1 MKKNV
6 WLFSTLAALTAAAAL
21 AQDTSPAGA
30 VPTPSA
36 PATTAPAPETVAKS
50 QKKKPTSVKSRV
62 EMNPPA
68 AALVKGAA
76 VNVRGQPSFIGEV
89 LGHLQNGTTVT
100 VLEEITLNHP
110 PTGEPPQ
117 WYKIVMPTN
126 IPVWVDAEYIDAA
139 TKSVKGRRVN
149 LRGGPGENY
158 SIVGR
163 LEKGAAIN
171 ELRDEKGWVAIETPT
186 NAYAFVAAEL
196 LEIQAAP
203 APLPEAAPTTAEVVT
218 VNTPPAQVPAA
229 PAPATIEQAP
239 GNPIAPAP
247 TAQTET
253 DQELAALRQATV
265 PEPAPPAPAPA
276 AAPAPA
282 PAAAAAAAAA
292 VAVAVAVAE
301 PAGPRIV
308 TREGF
313 VHKAYNI
320 QSPADYELHDIK
332 SGALIEYLQP
342 QAQQNFKIYVG
353 TRVTVTGPEVIDQR
367 WPRTPVLQVQSVDLM
382 P

>member
-1 MKKNV
+1 
-6 WLFSTLAALTAAAAL
+6 
-21 AQDTSPAGA
+21 
-30 VPTPSA
+30 
-36 PATTAPAPETVAKS
+36 
-50 QKKKPTSVKSRV
+50 
-62 EMNPPA
+62 
-68 AALVKGAA
+68 
-76 VNVRGQPSFIGEV
+76 
-89 LGHLQNGTTVT
+89 VT
-100 VLEEITLNHP
+100 
-110 PTGEPPQ
+110 
-117 WYKIVMPTN
+117 
-126 IPVWVDAEYIDAA
+126 
-139 TKSVKGRRVN
+139 
-149 LRGGPGENY
+149 
-158 SIVGR
+158 
-163 LEKGAAIN
+163 
-171 ELRDEKGWVAIETPT
+171 
-186 NAYAFVAAEL
+186 
-196 LEIQAAP
+196 
-203 APLPEAAPTTAEVVT
+203 
-218 VNTPPAQVPAA
+218 
-229 PAPATIEQAP
+229 
-239 GNPIAPAP
+239 
-247 TAQTET
+247 
-253 DQELAALRQATV
+253 
-265 PEPAPPAPAPA
+265 EPAPPAPAPA

>member
-6 WLFSTLAALTAAAAL
+6 WLFSTLAALTATAAL
-21 AQDTSPAGA
+21 AQDTTTGGA
-30 VPTPSA
+30 A
-36 PATTAPAPETVAKS
+36 PATQARESAP
-50 QKKKPTSVKSRV
+50 QKKKPTAIKKRV

-68 AALVKGAA
+68 TALVKGNS

-89 LGHLQNGTTVT
+89 LGHLQNGATVT
-100 VLEEITLNHP
+100 ILEEITLNHP
-110 PTGEPPQ
+110 PTGEPPE

-126 IPVWVDAEYIDAA
+126 IPAWVNASFIDAA
-139 TKSVKGRRVN
+139 TKSVDVRRVN

-158 SIVGR
+158 SVVGR
-163 LEKGAAIN
+163 LEKGATIN
-171 ELRDEKGWVAIETPT
+171 ELRNEKGWLAIEAPT

-203 APLPEAAPTTAEVVT
+203 APVV
-218 VNTPPAQVPAA
+218 VA
-229 PAPATIEQAP
+229 PAPAPEVVAVNTPAATAP
-239 GNPIAPAP
+239 VVPVTAPVENTTAAPVAPAP

-253 DQELAALRQATV
+253 EQELAALHQAT
-265 PEPAPPAPAPA
+265 PTESA
-276 AAPAPA
+276 AATA
-282 PAAAAAAAAA
+282 PAAAAGAPVTAPAPAII
-292 VAVAVAVAE
+292 E
-301 PAGPRIV
+301 TAGPRIV

-332 SGALIEYLQP
+332 TGALIEYLQP
-342 QAQQNFKIYVG
+342 QGAQNFKIYVG